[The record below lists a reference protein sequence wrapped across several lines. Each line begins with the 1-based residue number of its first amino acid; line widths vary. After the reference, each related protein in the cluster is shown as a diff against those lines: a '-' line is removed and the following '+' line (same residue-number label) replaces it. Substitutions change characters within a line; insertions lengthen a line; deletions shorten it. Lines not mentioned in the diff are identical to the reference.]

1 MNPSFGIRGKEAP
14 VMDFLCRIC
23 GKREGEPQ
31 GWRLVIE
38 LDKPGTEIRNTI
50 FIIDVWDNA
59 KAQDPH
65 ATCFCSSECEAK
77 YLAIRHR
84 QLVA

>member
-1 MNPSFGIRGKEAP
+1 MDASFGILRKEAP

-50 FIIDVWDNA
+50 FIVDQWDDA
-59 KAQDPH
+59 KAQNPQ
-65 ATCFCSSECEAK
+65 AACFCSSECEDK

>member
-1 MNPSFGIRGKEAP
+1 
-14 VMDFLCRIC
+14 MDYLCRIC

-50 FIIDVWDNA
+50 FIVDRWDDV
-59 KAQDPH
+59 KAQYPH
-65 ATCFCSSECEAK
+65 AACFCSGECEEK
-77 YLAIRHR
+77 YLAIRHH